1 MDQAYKTLRAKLI
14 LAGKGL
20 AMGTAD
26 IIPGVSGGT
35 IALISGIYDH
45 LIDAIS
51 AVQIKHAWAAIQLPF
66 VFWHG
71 ERRRRLLSELG
82 EIPWGFLLSLIS
94 GIIAAML
101 IMVRIIPYLLE
112 HYPFFAF
119 SFMFGLILFS
129 ITVPYRL
136 MQHGWKEYA
145 LIALFAAAAFW
156 FVGASRVSD
165 LPLAFVG
172 ANGAHSE
179 IRTDQK
185 GEWKLTLPYS
195 GEANRWM
202 SAVTAGGR
210 REAFTVVVEGPANA
224 PAARI
229 VGESLRDFELSI
241 KNVEKLDDGRVE
253 VIGVLAVHGNT
264 HPLYVFASGA
274 VAICA
279 MILPGISGA
288 YVLVLLG
295 QYKLMLEALRD
306 VSSGVGVALARG
318 AGAAAESGL
327 FDAVVIVVVFVAG
340 MLVGILSFVR
350 LLKFLLHRYHSTTMA
365 ALTGLMIGSLR
376 AIWPAPHA
384 PDGYS
389 ALTLIALG
397 AGLAAAGAGLV
408 YLLELAS
415 IKLQDP
421 DAPVKPDV

>member
-1 MDQAYKTLRAKLI
+1 MDQAYKSVRAKLI
-14 LAGKGL
+14 LAAKGL

-51 AVQIKHAWAAIQLPF
+51 SVQLKHIWGTVQLPF

-71 ERRRRLLSELG
+71 ERRRRILSELA

-94 GIIAAML
+94 GIIVAML

-112 HYPFFAF
+112 HYPFFSY

-145 LIALFAAAAFW
+145 LVALFAAAAFW

-179 IRTDQK
+179 LRTDQK
-185 GEWKLTLPYS
+185 GEWKLAVPYS
-195 GEANRWM
+195 GETIRWM

-229 VGESLRDFELSI
+229 ASESLRDFELSI
-241 KNVEKLDDGRVE
+241 KSVEMLDDGRVE

-264 HPLYVFASGA
+264 NPLFVFFSGA

-306 VSSGVGVALARG
+306 VSSGVGVAISRG
-318 AGAAAESGL
+318 VDAAAASGL
-327 FDAVVIVVVFVAG
+327 FDALIIVVVFIAG
-340 MLVGILSFVR
+340 LAVGILSFVR
-350 LLKFLLHRYHSTTMA
+350 LLKYLLHRYHSLTMA
-365 ALTGLMIGSLR
+365 GLTGLMIGSLR
-376 AIWPAPHA
+376 AIWPAAHA
-384 PDGYS
+384 PEGYS
-389 ALTLIALG
+389 NLALLGLG

-408 YLLELAS
+408 YLLELTS

-421 DAPVKPDV
+421 DAPLKPDA